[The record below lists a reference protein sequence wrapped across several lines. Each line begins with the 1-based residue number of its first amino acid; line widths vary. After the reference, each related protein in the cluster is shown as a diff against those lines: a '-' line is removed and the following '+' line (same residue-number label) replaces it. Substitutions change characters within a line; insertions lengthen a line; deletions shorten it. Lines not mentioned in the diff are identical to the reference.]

1 MFIDGCMST
10 IYSQNELAS
19 CYKKVYSKIMDQRAF
34 ALLIILHDSTEKIKN
49 TIATQIFK
57 SYSFFEFC
65 KKLNL
70 NSISFD

>member
-19 CYKKVYSKIMDQRAF
+19 CYKKVYSKIMYQRAF

-57 SYSFFEFC
+57 SYSLFQILQKVKFE
-65 KKLNL
+65 
-70 NSISFD
+70 